1 MVVKMTREGSLFLIE
16 MDSPPVN
23 ALGHAVRTG
32 LMAAIDEVDGDE
44 TITAVVLTG
53 TGKFFSAGADITEFG
68 KPMPE
73 PYLPAVLA
81 RLEKCRV
88 PVVAAINGTALG
100 GGLETALA
108 CRFRIGSPAARLGL
122 PEVNLGLIPGAGG
135 TQRLPRLVGMKHGAA
150 FVSSGKPVDAAYA
163 QKIGLLDQIAKGDVT
178 ATAKQFALGIAGDA
192 VRPALCDVAAPADF
206 DEAWLDDYIVG
217 VKSKARGQTSPLATL
232 EAVRATGTLPFEDGM
247 QREREIFADCMAS
260 DQRAGLVHAFFA
272 ERQNKKLEILKTGTP
287 RDVRTVGILGAG
299 TMGSGIAIAC
309 ASAGYIV
316 KLYDVDAQAAEKGL
330 ARIKSALMDNIAKGR
345 LSAEKGEAALASVT
359 AISTLNDL
367 ADANL
372 VIEAVVEI
380 MDVKRQVFS
389 ALEDIVDTQTILASN
404 TSYLDI
410 NAIAAGAQYPDRII
424 GMHFF
429 SPANIMKLLEV
440 IEPDKASADAIAT
453 AFAVGDRLGK
463 VSVLSGVCDGF
474 IGNRILNAY
483 RREAEYLLEEGA
495 LPQDVDRAM
504 RDFGMPM
511 GLFQVADLAGL
522 DIGWHNRRRE
532 DATRDP
538 NERYVDIADKLYEM
552 GRLGQKTGAGYYLY
566 KDGNRQPQI
575 DPIVDALVIDA
586 SARKGIT
593 RRTVSDDE
601 IRTKILH
608 AMVAEGQIILEE
620 GIAKRA
626 SDIDLVLIYGYGFP
640 RWRGGLMFYG
650 DHAGLLA

>member
-1 MVVKMTREGSLFLIE
+1 MVVKTTRDGALFLIQ

-23 ALGHAVRTG
+23 ALGLAVREG
-32 LMAAIDEVDGDE
+32 LVAAIDAVDGDE

-53 TGKFFSAGADITEFG
+53 TGRFFSAGADITEFG
-68 KPMPE
+68 KPIPE
-73 PYLPAVLA
+73 PHLPAVLA
-81 RLEKCRV
+81 RIEKCRV
-88 PVVAAINGTALG
+88 PVVAAVNGTALG

-108 CRFRIGSPAARLGL
+108 CRFRIGSPGAKLGL

-150 FVSSGKPVDAAYA
+150 FVSGGKPVDGAHAH
-163 QKIGLLDQIAKGDVT
+163 QIGLLDQVAQGDVVT
-178 ATAKQFALGIAGDA
+178 HAKQFALGLVGAT
-192 VRPALCDVAAPADF
+192 VRPALCDVPSPQDF

-217 VKSKARGQTSPLATL
+217 VKNKARGQTSPIATL
-232 EAVRATGTLPFEDGM
+232 EAVRATGTLSFEDGI
-247 QREREIFADCMAS
+247 QREREIFAECMAS
-260 DQRAGLVHAFFA
+260 SQRAGLVHAFFA
-272 ERQNKKLEILKTGTP
+272 ERQNKKLDVLKAGTA
-287 RDVRTVGILGAG
+287 RDVQTIGILGAG

-309 ASAGYIV
+309 ASAGYGV
-316 KLYDVDAQAAEKGL
+316 KLYDVNAEAAEKGL
-330 ARIKSALMDNIAKGR
+330 TRIKAALTDNIAKGR
-345 LSAEKGEAALASVT
+345 LSTDKGEAALASVT
-359 AISTLNDL
+359 AISSLEALGD
-367 ADANL
+367 ADL
-372 VIEAVVEI
+372 VIEAVVEL
-380 MDVKRQVFS
+380 MDVKREVFG
-389 ALEDIVDTQTILASN
+389 ALEKIVRDETILASN

-410 NAIAAGAQYPDRII
+410 NLLAAGARRPERII

-429 SPANIMKLLEV
+429 SPANIMKLLEI
-440 IEPDKASADAIAT
+440 IEPEAASPDAIAT

-463 VSVLSGVCDGF
+463 VCVLSGVCDGF

-483 RREAEYLLEEGA
+483 RREAEHLLEDGA

-522 DIGWHNRRRE
+522 DIGWHNRRRQ

-566 KDGNRQPQI
+566 TDGNRQPQI
-575 DPIVDALVIDA
+575 DPVVDALVIDA

-593 RRTVSDDE
+593 RRAISDDD
-601 IRTKILH
+601 IRKTILKAMVEEGQKILD
-608 AMVAEGQIILEE
+608 E

-626 SDIDLVLIYGYGFP
+626 SDIDLVLIHGYGFP

-650 DHAGLLA
+650 EQAGYLP

>member
-1 MVVKMTREGSLFLIE
+1 
-16 MDSPPVN
+16 
-23 ALGHAVRTG
+23 
-32 LMAAIDEVDGDE
+32 
-44 TITAVVLTG
+44 
-53 TGKFFSAGADITEFG
+53 
-68 KPMPE
+68 
-73 PYLPAVLA
+73 
-81 RLEKCRV
+81 KCRV

>member
-73 PYLPAVLA
+73 PHLPAVLA

-206 DEAWLDDYIVG
+206 DEAWLDEYIVG

-272 ERQNKKLEILKTGTP
+272 ERQNKKLEILKTGKP

-330 ARIKSALMDNIAKGR
+330 ARIKSALMDTIAKGR

-367 ADANL
+367 ADADL

-410 NAIAAGAQYPDRII
+410 NAIAAGAKNPDRII

-608 AMVAEGQIILEE
+608 AMVAEGQKILEE

>member
-73 PYLPAVLA
+73 PHLPAVLA

-192 VRPALCDVAAPADF
+192 VGPALCDVAAPADF

-287 RDVRTVGILGAG
+287 RDVRTIGILGAG

-316 KLYDVDAQAAEKGL
+316 KLFDVDAEAAEKGL

-367 ADANL
+367 ADADL

-389 ALEDIVDTQTILASN
+389 ALEDIVDTKTILASN

-410 NAIAAGAQYPDRII
+410 SAIAAGAKYPDRII

-440 IEPDKASADAIAT
+440 IEPDKASANAIAT

-593 RRTVSDDE
+593 RLTVSDDE

-608 AMVAEGQIILEE
+608 AMVAEGQKILEE

-650 DHAGLLA
+650 DYAGLLA

>member
-232 EAVRATGTLPFEDGM
+232 EA
-247 QREREIFADCMAS
+247 
-260 DQRAGLVHAFFA
+260 
-272 ERQNKKLEILKTGTP
+272 
-287 RDVRTVGILGAG
+287 
-299 TMGSGIAIAC
+299 
-309 ASAGYIV
+309 
-316 KLYDVDAQAAEKGL
+316 
-330 ARIKSALMDNIAKGR
+330 
-345 LSAEKGEAALASVT
+345 
-359 AISTLNDL
+359 
-367 ADANL
+367 
-372 VIEAVVEI
+372 
-380 MDVKRQVFS
+380 
-389 ALEDIVDTQTILASN
+389 
-404 TSYLDI
+404 
-410 NAIAAGAQYPDRII
+410 
-424 GMHFF
+424 
-429 SPANIMKLLEV
+429 
-440 IEPDKASADAIAT
+440 
-453 AFAVGDRLGK
+453 
-463 VSVLSGVCDGF
+463 
-474 IGNRILNAY
+474 
-483 RREAEYLLEEGA
+483 
-495 LPQDVDRAM
+495 
-504 RDFGMPM
+504 
-511 GLFQVADLAGL
+511 
-522 DIGWHNRRRE
+522 
-532 DATRDP
+532 
-538 NERYVDIADKLYEM
+538 
-552 GRLGQKTGAGYYLY
+552 
-566 KDGNRQPQI
+566 
-575 DPIVDALVIDA
+575 
-586 SARKGIT
+586 
-593 RRTVSDDE
+593 
-601 IRTKILH
+601 
-608 AMVAEGQIILEE
+608 
-620 GIAKRA
+620 
-626 SDIDLVLIYGYGFP
+626 
-640 RWRGGLMFYG
+640 
-650 DHAGLLA
+650 